1 MEFAPKHGSEKFK
14 CPHCHVVSQQHW
26 FNSAKLNTIVTGIF
40 QHIFL
45 DYRTQIQDYK
55 QNAISDFLGITN
67 SKFPRELSLLF
78 PPTIS
83 VAVCQSCNKFSIWVG
98 NKIEYPKNIPVEP
111 PNEDLNDEIKSLYDE
126 ASKIFSDSPKGSTAL
141 LRLALQKLLMQ
152 IGKEGKNINN
162 DIKELVERGL
172 SPKIQKAL
180 DLLRVVGNNAV
191 HPGQINLDDNSEI
204 ALKLFKILNI
214 IAAELIT
221 KPKEIDSLYN
231 DVIPDETK
239 EHIDKRNGRI
249 KK

>member
-1 MEFAPKHGSEKFK
+1 MEFNPKYKSEKFK
-14 CPHCHVVSQQHW
+14 CPHCHVISQQRW
-26 FNSAKLNTIVTGIF
+26 FSSSNLSSVVEGIYR
-40 QHIFL
+40 HIFL
-45 DYRTQIQDYK
+45 DYRSHIEDY
-55 QNAISDFLGITN
+55 QQTAISTFLHK
-67 SKFPRELSLLF
+67 SKDEFPKEIAPLL
-78 PPTIS
+78 PLAIS
-83 VAVCQSCNKFSIWVG
+83 IATCQACNNFSMWVN

-162 DIKELVERGL
+162 DIKELVEHGL
-172 SPKIQKAL
+172 SPKIRKAL

-214 IAAELIT
+214 IATELIT

-239 EHIDKRNGRI
+239 GHIDKRDGRT